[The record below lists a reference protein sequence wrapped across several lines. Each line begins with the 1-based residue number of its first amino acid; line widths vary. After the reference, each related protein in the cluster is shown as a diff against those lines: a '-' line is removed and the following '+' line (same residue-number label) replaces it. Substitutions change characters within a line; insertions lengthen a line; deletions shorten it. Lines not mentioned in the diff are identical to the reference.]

1 MKEKVK
7 LVVVIPI
14 GTLSAKNRFDHMVD
28 TIASVEH
35 YTRGD
40 CRIVL
45 QDNSSPLQLG
55 KKLKALFPDV
65 DVVRAP
71 VNYRMF
77 GGLYKSLSLAL
88 LHIHASY
95 EFQVLMKMDTDAL
108 MTGYGL
114 EDAAADYFEHHPQV
128 GEIGNHVFEG
138 KGVEWPR
145 RQLVNETS
153 LLGWLRD
160 RQRCATLRYYVQLAR
175 SHGYRLGEHILGGA
189 ALYSPVF
196 IERLVDGGF
205 LLREEISRCVLH
217 EDHLFSLLCK
227 AVGMDLAD
235 ATVPEFPLAVVW
247 RGLPA
252 SPELLVESG
261 ASVVHSTR
269 SWQGMNEDDIRT
281 FFQARRKAALPA
293 RDLSDQP
300 RDYARPVRV

>member
-14 GTLSAKNRFDHMVD
+14 GTLSAKNRYEHMVD

-35 YTRGD
+35 YTRND

-55 KKLKALFPDV
+55 KKLKGLFPNV

-71 VNYRMF
+71 INYRMF

-95 EFQVLMKMDTDAL
+95 DFQVLLKMDTDAL

-114 EDAAADYFEHHPQV
+114 EDAAAEFFGRNPQV
-128 GEIGNHVFEG
+128 GEIGNHVFDG
-138 KGVEWPR
+138 KGIEWPR
-145 RQLVNETS
+145 RRLINETNM
-153 LLGWLRD
+153 LGWLRD
-160 RQRCATLRYYVQLAR
+160 RQRCATLRYYLQLAR
-175 SHGYRLGEHILGGA
+175 THGYQLGEHILGGA

-196 IERLVDGGF
+196 IERLVDRGF
-205 LLREEISRCVLH
+205 LLREELSRCVLH
-217 EDHLFSLLCK
+217 EDHLFGLLCK
-227 AVGMDLAD
+227 AVGLELAGR
-235 ATVPEFPLAVVW
+235 TVPEFPLAVVW
-247 RGLPA
+247 RGLPS
-252 SPELLVESG
+252 SPESLAENG

-269 SWQGMNEDDIRT
+269 SWQGMNEDDIRA
-281 FFQARRKAALPA
+281 FFRARREAAPPTSA
-293 RDLSDQP
+293 QSDQTQE
-300 RDYARPVRV
+300 YARSVRV